1 MLFPKNASLGFERL
15 YNNIELVADVM
26 SHNDNFPPHSVVK
39 ISENSFEVALAVAGF
54 SKDDVEIECK
64 EDILCISSD
73 GIDREN
79 SGEVLYNRLAFRPFK
94 KMFLMGEHIFVSEAS
109 LKDGMLRIK
118 LERKLPYEKKPK
130 RIKLN

>member
-54 SKDDVEIECK
+54 SKDDVEIESK

-94 KMFLMGEHIFVSEAS
+94 KMFLLGEHIFVDGAS
-109 LKDGMLRIK
+109 LENGMLKIILKR
-118 LERKLPYEKKPK
+118 EVPEEKKVK
-130 RIKLN
+130 RIAIN